1 MDKMKRKTIF
11 VFGGVIGF
19 IAFWLFINFP
29 IPRGEMIDSSYRTYY
44 KNIFGHYYIT
54 VESRLEL
61 LQHGHFGYLKDVDS
75 ESFQILDNNWAKDK
89 NHVWHGDELV
99 ESADAAS
106 FVIDKSGLPKD
117 KYHVFTP
124 SWRGALYDYSPTDCG
139 IDVETA
145 EYFVFKHNGQ
155 DWTWIRDKDNVYLE
169 KVRVDV
175 DRATFRPLGNTY
187 WWVDN
192 DWVYMDY
199 WSSELNRCVL
209 EKIDSIQEPIDTL
222 SSGSHYLRNGRDVI
236 YLSKI
241 IVKDTEIVKFEE
253 AGFDKCWVND
263 MLFEGGKLVDESSR
277 NE

>member
-1 MDKMKRKTIF
+1 M
-11 VFGGVIGF
+11 
-19 IAFWLFINFP
+19 
-29 IPRGEMIDSSYRTYY
+29 
-44 KNIFGHYYIT
+44 
-54 VESRLEL
+54 
-61 LQHGHFGYLKDVDS
+61 
-75 ESFQILDNNWAKDK
+75 
-89 NHVWHGDELV
+89 
-99 ESADAAS
+99 
-106 FVIDKSGLPKD
+106 
-117 KYHVFTP
+117 
-124 SWRGALYDYSPTDCG
+124 
-139 IDVETA
+139 
-145 EYFVFKHNGQ
+145 
-155 DWTWIRDKDNVYLE
+155 
-169 KVRVDV
+169 